1 MFWWVVVLALI
12 GTGAWFAYPMLKPKE
27 VKPQYQTVPVK
38 RADIVQAVTASGQL
52 SALVTVEVGSQISG
66 NIKKLLADFNTPVKA
81 GQIVAQ
87 LDAATYE
94 AVKSQAQGELANA
107 KASLELAQLNE
118 KRQRELVAGN
128 AAPQADLDK
137 AVADLH
143 QAEAQVKIKEGLLS
157 KATIDL
163 QRCTIF
169 APVDG
174 VVISRDVN
182 EGQTV
187 AAAMTAPKLFTIAND
202 LSKMQIEANVSEAD
216 IGGVKEGQTASFTV
230 DAYPGRTF
238 EGKVKMVRFAPV
250 TVENVVTYVTVIEV
264 ANPKLELRPGMTANV
279 SIVLDRRDNAIA
291 IPNAALRYKPSS
303 GGPPSSGP
311 AMGGPPSGGMASSS
325 ESKGEGKGKG
335 PSSKRSEAK
344 AEEKS
349 DGPSSK
355 TIYVLENGE
364 PKAVEVQV
372 GLTDGVTTEA
382 ISGIDEGTEVVT
394 SQFMPASSGMSMSM
408 NPFGGG
414 GPPRR

>member
-1 MFWWVVVLALI
+1 MVLALI
-12 GTGAWFAYPMLKPKE
+12 GAGAWFGYPMLKPQE

-38 RADIVQAVTASGQL
+38 RSDIVQAVTASGQL

-118 KRQRELVAGN
+118 KRQRELVTGN

-303 GGPPSSGP
+303 GGPPAGGP
-311 AMGGPPSGGMASSS
+311 AMGGPPGGGMASSS
-325 ESKGEGKGKG
+325 ESKGGGKGKG
-335 PSSKRSEAK
+335 PPSKRSEPK
-344 AEEKS
+344 AEEKT
-349 DGPSSK
+349 DGPSTK
-355 TIYVLENGE
+355 TIYVLDDGE
-364 PKAVEVQV
+364 PKAIEVQV
-372 GLTDGVTTEA
+372 GLTDGVATESV
-382 ISGIDEGTEVVT
+382 SGIEEGTEVVT
-394 SQFMPASSGMSMSM
+394 SQFMPASGGMSMSM

>member
-1 MFWWVVVLALI
+1 MGWVVVLALI
-12 GTGAWFAYPMLKPKE
+12 GTAAWFAYPMLKPQE

-128 AAPQADLDK
+128 AGPQADLDK

-143 QAEAQVKIKEGLLS
+143 QAEAQVQIKEGLLA
-157 KATIDL
+157 KASIDL

-291 IPNAALRYKPSS
+291 LPNAALRYKPSS
-303 GGPPSSGP
+303 GGPPGGGP

-325 ESKGEGKGKG
+325 DSKGGGKG
-335 PSSKRSEAK
+335 PPAKRAEPK
-344 AEEKS
+344 AGEKS
-349 DGPSSK
+349 DGPSTK
-355 TIYVLENGE
+355 TIYVLDNGE
-364 PKAVEVQV
+364 PKAIEVQV
-372 GLTDGVTTEA
+372 GLTDGVATEA
-382 ISGIDEGTEVVT
+382 ISGIEEGTEVVT
-394 SQFMPASSGMSMSM
+394 SQFTPASSGMSMSM

-414 GPPRR
+414 PPRR

>member
-1 MFWWVVVLALI
+1 MGWVVVLALI
-12 GTGAWFAYPMLKPKE
+12 GTAAWFAYPMLKPKE

-128 AAPQADLDK
+128 AGPQADLDK

-143 QAEAQVKIKEGLLS
+143 QAEAQVQIKEGLLA
-157 KATIDL
+157 KASIDL

-264 ANPKLELRPGMTANV
+264 ANPRLELRPGMTANV

-291 IPNAALRYKPSS
+291 LPNAALRYKPSS
-303 GGPPSSGP
+303 GGPPGGGP
-311 AMGGPPSGGMASSS
+311 AMGGPPGSGGMASSS
-325 ESKGEGKGKG
+325 DSKGGGKG
-335 PSSKRSEAK
+335 PPAKRAEPK
-344 AEEKS
+344 ADEKS
-349 DGPSSK
+349 DGPSTK
-355 TIYVLENGE
+355 TIYVLDNGE
-364 PKAVEVQV
+364 PKAIEVQV
-372 GLTDGVTTEA
+372 GLTDGVATEA
-382 ISGIDEGTEVVT
+382 ISGIEEGTEVVT
-394 SQFMPASSGMSMSM
+394 SQFTPASSGMSMSM

-414 GPPRR
+414 PPRR